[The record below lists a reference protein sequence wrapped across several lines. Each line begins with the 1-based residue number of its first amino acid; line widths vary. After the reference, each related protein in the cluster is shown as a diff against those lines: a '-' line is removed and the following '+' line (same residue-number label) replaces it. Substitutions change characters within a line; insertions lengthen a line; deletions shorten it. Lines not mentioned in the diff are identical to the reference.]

1 MITPKQ
7 FKATPAALATVYT
20 VTANQK
26 GIVKALTIANPAAAP
41 CNFTLTVFGIAVY
54 TTRSLGPFESFQCPA
69 AINQVGLA
77 GDTITVTPSAAV
89 NVLGSA
95 LETPASPSA

>member
-20 VTANQK
+20 VTTNQK
-26 GIVKALTIANPAAAP
+26 GIIKALTIANPVAVP
-41 CNFTLTVFGIAVY
+41 CNFTLTVFGVAVY
-54 TTRSLGPFESFQCPA
+54 TTRTLGPFESFQCPA
-69 AINQVGLA
+69 AINQIGLP

-89 NVLGSA
+89 NVLGAA
-95 LETPASPSA
+95 LETPAT

>member
-26 GIVKALTIANPAAAP
+26 GIVKALTIANPSATP

-54 TTRSLGPFESFQCPA
+54 TTRTLGPFESYQCPA

-77 GDTITVTPSAAV
+77 ADTITVTPSAAV
-89 NVLGSA
+89 NVIGSV
-95 LETPASPSA
+95 LETPATTSA